1 MNEERQEKLL
11 TYILECGY
19 SDLNEL
25 DKRINLLELFDG
37 DLFEIVEEV
46 KDEFN
51 DIDFNLLILMIFKE
65 ITFKVGEAI
74 KEDEPEI
81 GAKLQEYDNF
91 FLNYMDSWININ
103 ALDYPEDNKDDIIK
117 EVIAELKEDV

>member
-1 MNEERQEKLL
+1 MNEERQEELL

-25 DKRINLLELFDG
+25 DQRINLLELFDG

-51 DIDFNLLILMIFKE
+51 DIDFNLLILTIFKE

-81 GAKLQEYDNF
+81 GTKLQDYDNF